1 MGQLADLRLSA
12 KIHSMQMTKQNIR
25 EDLRDLVEQSL
36 DDGLAF
42 HEVRRALIEVA
53 RSLRRSRL
61 NLSLSEADR
70 MIERAVSDLKAAA
83 SQYGDKEF

>member
-1 MGQLADLRLSA
+1 MR
-12 KIHSMQMTKQNIR
+12 SMQMTKQNIKEDVR
-25 EDLRDLVEQSL
+25 ELVEQSL
-36 DDGLAF
+36 DEGVAF

-83 SQYGDKEF
+83 AQYGDKEL